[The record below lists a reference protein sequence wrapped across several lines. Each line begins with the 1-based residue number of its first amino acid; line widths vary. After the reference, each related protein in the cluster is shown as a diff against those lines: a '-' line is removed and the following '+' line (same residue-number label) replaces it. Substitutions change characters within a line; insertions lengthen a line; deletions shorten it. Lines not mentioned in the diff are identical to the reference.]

1 MLYNEILLNEIR
13 KTSGKFD
20 ISKKN
25 LKIIKK
31 ENILN
36 LPKKKKSWKKGNII
50 LGMILL
56 ICFKSTHVLNYN
68 FENVPYSSCAII
80 LY

>member
-1 MLYNEILLNEIR
+1 MVLYNEILLNEIR

-36 LPKKKKSWKKGNII
+36 LPKKKNHGRKG
-50 LGMILL
+50 
-56 ICFKSTHVLNYN
+56 
-68 FENVPYSSCAII
+68 I
-80 LY
+80 LYWV